1 MKLRRKTLVIT
12 VVTVLILTAILYGIS
27 QEIILASAV
36 KTDRKHMQED
46 VERVQEALSLELSN
60 LDSIVNDWAAWDDTY
75 AFIEDTNT
83 DYISS
88 NLVDGTFTNFKL
100 NLMLFVNSSNQIVF
114 GKAFDLLNGTEVSLP
129 ETLQEHLSDWA
140 VLLDHSNAG
149 SYVKGIMLLPEC
161 PMLVTSRPILPS
173 DDEGPI
179 RGALIMGRYLD
190 SEKIGYLSLVTQL
203 SLVAYVLGDSEMPP
217 DFQTAS
223 LSMSRD
229 APVFIQHLD
238 GETIA
243 GYVLLADVYGNSILM
258 LRVDSARSSYAQA
271 QVSLFYFA
279 FSLIVVG
286 AGFAGVTVL
295 LLEKFILSRLS
306 RLSERVSTISKSG
319 DVSERVSASGKDEL
333 SSLAG
338 EINNMLE
345 AVKKK
350 GNALQESEKRFQDVA
365 ASTGE
370 WIWETDDK
378 GRYVYSSPV
387 VERLLGYKPSEVL
400 GKFFY
405 DFFCPDEREQLK
417 SAAFETFRR
426 REPFVGLVHR
436 NMNKD
441 GHVVTLETS
450 GVPILSDDGKLL
462 GYRGADRD
470 VTERKRLEERLS
482 ALNLYG
488 KKLNAA
494 NSFDEIYELTLDAM
508 EQALGF
514 ELAEFLVVRRGNL
527 AVASARGYAVGLGEI
542 PLDGTVKAITVKAA
556 NKRISI
562 IVPDVKKDK
571 EYLETDSQ
579 IRSELAVPIVGED
592 EVLAI
597 LNVESRKPAAF
608 GDKDMELLQILASH
622 TGTAISNM
630 KKREEIERRSLQ
642 QLLLL
647 KSSAEIIYSAEL
659 HQRLQTILNAIRGL
673 GWRRV
678 VLSVRG
684 QKLDIECRENI
695 VTAGLTDE
703 EREYLWVNRQLG
715 QVWKERFGPEYERFK
730 IGEFYYLPWSDPW
743 VRERFD
749 KGTVPSKLSP
759 KEMVDWDPQDLL
771 YAPLRLAD
779 GRIVGVVSMDDPLDG
794 KRPTK
799 ETLAPLELFL
809 HLAAIAIENARLM
822 QQVKGYAEHL
832 EEKVEQRTRDLKKSE
847 EKLKSI
853 FSASPD
859 AITATDLNGKI
870 VECSKQALK
879 MHGYS
884 SEKEL
889 IGKDAFM
896 MISRKDHQRAMEN
909 MQTTIVEGSIKNVE
923 YTFVTK
929 DGHEFAAELSASLV
943 RDSLGNPR
951 GFVIVTKDITE
962 RKQMEQRLLKSERL
976 AAIGELA
983 GMVGHDLRN
992 PLTGIASATYYLKR
1006 KLASKMDSKTL
1017 EMLELIDRDIEASNK
1032 IITDLLEYSREMKIE
1047 LTETDPRSLLK
1058 ATLSSLKVPQN
1069 IKIVNSVK
1077 SRLRIKVDEE
1087 RMRRVFINIIKN
1099 AFDAMPK
1106 GGTITM
1112 KSMRTDDDVAISIS
1126 DTGFGM
1132 SKETMKKLWT
1142 PLFTT
1147 KAKGMGFGLAICK
1160 RIAEAHRGKITVEST
1175 AGKGTTFTITIPISP
1190 KLDAN
1195 QKAWVD
1201 IPEPLLSSTNE

>member
-1 MKLRRKTLVIT
+1 
-12 VVTVLILTAILYGIS
+12 LYGIS
-27 QEIILASAV
+27 QNIILISAV
-36 KTDRKHMQED
+36 KTDQKHMQED
-46 VERVQEALSLELSN
+46 VERFQEALSLELSN
-60 LDSIVNDWAAWDDTY
+60 LDSIVNDWASWDDTY
-75 AFIEDTNT
+75 AFIEDNNT
-83 DYISS
+83 DYVSS
-88 NLVDGTFTNFKL
+88 NLVDGTFTNLKL
-100 NLMLFVNSSNQIVF
+100 NLMLFVNSSDQFVF
-114 GKAFDLLNGTEVSLP
+114 GKAFDLLDETEVHLP
-129 ETLQEHLSDWA
+129 ESLVGHISDWT
-140 VLLDHSNAG
+140 VLLDHSSAG
-149 SYVKGIMLLPEC
+149 SYVKGIILLAEG
-161 PMLVTSRPILPS
+161 PMLVASRPILPS

-190 SEKIGYLSLVTQL
+190 SERIGYLSLVTHL
-203 SLVAYVLGDSEMPP
+203 SLATYVLGDSEMPS
-217 DFQTAS
+217 DFYTVS
-223 LSMSRD
+223 LSMSNN
-229 APVFIQHLD
+229 APVLIQNLD
-238 GETIA
+238 DETIA
-243 GYVLLADVYGNSILM
+243 GYVLLDNILGNPILM
-258 LRVDSARSSYAQA
+258 LRVDAPRSSYAQA
-271 QVSLFYFA
+271 QVGLFYFA

-286 AGFAGVTVL
+286 AGFAAVTVL
-295 LLEKFILSRLS
+295 LLEEFIVSRLR
-306 RLSERVSTISKSG
+306 RLSERVSAISKSG
-319 DVSERVSASGKDEL
+319 DVSERVKVSGKDEL

-338 EINNMLE
+338 EINNVLE

-350 GNALQESEKRFQDVA
+350 GDALQESEKRFKDVA
-365 ASTGE
+365 SSTGE
-370 WIWETDDK
+370 WMWETDDK

-387 VERLLGYKPSEVL
+387 VEQLLGYKPSEVI

-405 DFFCPDEREQLK
+405 DFFCLDDREQLK

-426 REPFVGLVHR
+426 KEPFVNLINR
-436 NMNKD
+436 NMHKD

-488 KKLNAA
+488 KKLNTA
-494 NSFDEIYELTLDAM
+494 NSLDEIYELTLDAM
-508 EQALGF
+508 EQVLGF
-514 ELAEFLVVRRGNL
+514 ELAEFLVVRRGSL
-527 AVASARGYAVGLGEI
+527 AVACERGYSAHLGEV

-556 NKRISI
+556 NQRIPI
-562 IVPDVKKDK
+562 IVPNVRKDK
-571 EYLETDSQ
+571 DYFETDSQ
-579 IRSELAVPIVGED
+579 TRSELAVPIVVED
-592 EVLAI
+592 EVVAV
-597 LNVESRKPAAF
+597 LNVESRKLAAF
-608 GDKDMELLQILASH
+608 GEKDVELLQILASH
-622 TGTAISNM
+622 ISTAISNM
-630 KKREEIERRSLQ
+630 KKRKEIENRSLQ

-647 KSSAEIIYSAEL
+647 KSSAELIHSAEL
-659 HQRLQTILNAIRGL
+659 HQRLQVILNAIRGL

-684 QKLDIECRENI
+684 QKLDIERRDNI
-695 VTAGLTDE
+695 VTAGLTEE
-703 EREYLWVNRQLG
+703 EREYLWVNRQPG
-715 QVWKERFGPEYERFK
+715 QVWKERFGSEYERFK

-743 VRERFD
+743 VRDRFD
-749 KGTVPSKLSP
+749 EGTVPSKLSP

-779 GRIVGVVSMDDPLDG
+779 GRIVGVVSMDDPVDG

-799 ETLAPLELFL
+799 GTLAPLELFL
-809 HLAAIAIENARLM
+809 HLAAIAIENAKLM

-870 VECSKQALK
+870 VECSKQTLK

-889 IGKDAFM
+889 IGKNGFM
-896 MISRKDHQRAMEN
+896 LISKKDHQRAMEN
-909 MQTTIVEGSIKNVE
+909 LQRTLVEGSTKNVE

-929 DGHEFAAELSASLV
+929 GGHEFAGELSASLV
-943 RDSLGNPR
+943 RDSRGDPR

-992 PLTGIASATYYLKR
+992 PLTGIASASYYVKKKLK
-1006 KLASKMDSKTL
+1006 SKVDSKTR
-1017 EMLELIDRDIEASNK
+1017 EMLELIERDIEASNK
-1032 IITDLLEYSREMKIE
+1032 IITDLLEYSREMKLE
-1047 LTETDPRSLLK
+1047 LAETDLGSLVRE
-1058 ATLSSLKVPQN
+1058 TISSLKVPLS

-1077 SRLRIKVDEE
+1077 SRLSIEVDEE

-1106 GGTITM
+1106 GGTITL
-1112 KSMRTDDDVAISIS
+1112 KSVRTDGKVAISIS
-1126 DTGFGM
+1126 DTGSGM
-1132 SKETMKKLWT
+1132 SKETIRKLWT

-1160 RIAEAHRGKITVEST
+1160 RIVEAHRGKITVET
-1175 AGKGTTFTITIPISP
+1175 AVGKGTTFTITIPTSP
-1190 KLDAN
+1190 EAEEN

-1201 IPEPLLSSTNE
+1201 IPEPILSSTNE